1 MQAVLPLPPQLDQ
14 RYQGMALANETLM
27 LSNKYD
33 EAREGFM
40 EMNNLLLQEQP
51 PNGRYHKGYPL
62 HQIGMTLI
70 LSGKAQ
76 EALLYF
82 ILAYVEDLLSQE
94 EEIEDEADDLPASK
108 NLRGVYKVQEEP
120 LKELKKIVKQKKK
133 EGEIIHDP
141 KDIFDLMARGRQVY
155 KVAEPREVP
164 DVGAEKRKPGKF
176 ESDWNKRVFVGGSYS
191 KHLSEINLIKK
202 TCKGLGFDP
211 VVAFEFET
219 PQGKVHHHALML
231 LHECCKAVFEVT
243 EHVGQLME
251 IERLR
256 DYEVNPL
263 IVCQEKA
270 HLSEM
275 LEALLVSQNY
285 VVKRY
290 NNPEELER
298 LVKEFLTQP
307 E

>member
-1 MQAVLPLPPQLDQ
+1 MQVVLLLPPDLNQK
-14 RYQGMALANETLM
+14 YQGMALSNESLM

-40 EMNNLLLQEQP
+40 EMNNLLLREQP

-82 ILAYVEDLLSQE
+82 ILAYIEDLLSKE
-94 EEIEDEADDLPASK
+94 EGLEDEADDLPASK
-108 NLRGVYKVQEEP
+108 NLRGVYKVQEEH
-120 LKELKKIVKQKKK
+120 LKEFKKIVKQKKK
-133 EGEIIHDP
+133 EGKIIQDP
-141 KDIFDLMARGRQVY
+141 NDIFNLMAKGRQANE
-155 KVAEPREVP
+155 VAEPREVP

-176 ESDWNKRVFVGGSYS
+176 ESDWNKRVFIGGSYN
-191 KHLSEINLIKK
+191 KHLLEINHIRK
-202 TCKGLGFDP
+202 TCKYLGFDP

-219 PQGKVHHHALML
+219 PDGKVHHHALML

-256 DYEVNPL
+256 DYEVKPL
-263 IVCQEKA
+263 IVCQQKA

-275 LEALLVSQNY
+275 LEALLQSQNY
-285 VVKRY
+285 VVQRY
-290 NNPEELER
+290 NSPEELEH
-298 LVKEFLTQP
+298 LVKEFLIQP